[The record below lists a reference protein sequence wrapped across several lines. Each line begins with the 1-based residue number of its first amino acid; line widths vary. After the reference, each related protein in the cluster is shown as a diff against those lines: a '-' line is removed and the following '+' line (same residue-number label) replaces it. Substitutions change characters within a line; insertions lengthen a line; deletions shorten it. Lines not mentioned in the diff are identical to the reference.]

1 MIHAK
6 NTKEQLEILK
16 RGAIE
21 IISEKELTQKIEESL
36 KKQRPLR
43 IKLGIDPTAP
53 DLHLG
58 HSVTLKKLRQFQD
71 LGHKVILIIGD
82 FTAQIGDP
90 TGRSETRKVLTQ
102 EEIKKNIQ
110 TYLNQLEKILKTDN
124 PELFELKYNSEWL
137 SPLTFQKILELT
149 QHFTVAQLLEREDFK
164 KRYEKGIPIGLHEF
178 FYPLMQGYDSV
189 AIQSDVELG
198 ATEQKFNILIGRE
211 LQRIF
216 GMESPQVALFLPILE
231 GTDGIQKMSKSFG
244 NYIGI
249 TDPPD
254 EMFGKL
260 MSIPD
265 LVMPRY
271 YELLTNVS
279 EDEIRLLKKALS
291 SGVKRVAEDGTKV
304 ELTSKASVDFRE
316 WKAQLA
322 KIIVDFYHGKNA
334 GVKAEENFNRIHR
347 DKQVPE
353 NIPEFHVPV
362 QLLESVNPTIG
373 PGKVP
378 IPQLLVMSG
387 LATSIRNAKRLIAQR
402 GVQIDGKTLRDEN
415 QTLQVKNGIIIK
427 VGKKNFI
434 KLRIP

>member
-1 MIHAK
+1 
-6 NTKEQLEILK
+6 
-16 RGAIE
+16 
-21 IISEKELTQKIEESL
+21 
-36 KKQRPLR
+36 
-43 IKLGIDPTAP
+43 
-53 DLHLG
+53 
-58 HSVTLKKLRQFQD
+58 
-71 LGHKVILIIGD
+71 
-82 FTAQIGDP
+82 
-90 TGRSETRKVLTQ
+90 
-102 EEIKKNIQ
+102 
-110 TYLNQLEKILKTDN
+110 
-124 PELFELKYNSEWL
+124 
-137 SPLTFQKILELT
+137 
-149 QHFTVAQLLEREDFK
+149 
-164 KRYEKGIPIGLHEF
+164 
-178 FYPLMQGYDSV
+178 
-189 AIQSDVELG
+189 
-198 ATEQKFNILIGRE
+198 
-211 LQRIF
+211 
-216 GMESPQVALFLPILE
+216 
-231 GTDGIQKMSKSFG
+231 MSKSFG

-387 LATSIRNAKRLIAQR
+387 LATSIRDAKRLIAQR